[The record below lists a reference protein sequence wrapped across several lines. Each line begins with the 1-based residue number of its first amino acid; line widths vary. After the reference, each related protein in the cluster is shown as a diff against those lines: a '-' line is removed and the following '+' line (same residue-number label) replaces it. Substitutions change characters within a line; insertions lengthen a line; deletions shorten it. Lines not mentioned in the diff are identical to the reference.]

1 MKHMKK
7 LLCSVLIVL
16 SAVVFAQSQ
25 TTILDFETPAT
36 STVFQYFGSPL
47 DGTVNATLANP
58 NPTGINTSST
68 VSKHIK
74 PAVSEVWSGFFSNPN
89 PTTPVDLIAN
99 NKISINVHMDH
110 IGSVSLKLEGS
121 TDGGADWIT
130 TVPNTKINEWET
142 LVFDAS
148 VPSLEGSMMPAAG
161 HTYARIV
168 LFFDFGTPGNGTD
181 LVSYFDDIKTLP
193 SALVVTPIL
202 DFETAATGTAF
213 QYFGSNLDGTLTTII
228 DNPNPTGINT
238 SGKVTRY
245 VEPAVAEVW
254 AGAFS
259 NPNPTT
265 LVDFGSGGQV
275 CIKVHMDHIGNLA
288 LKLEGS
294 TSGRPDWI
302 QRVENT
308 KVNEWEE
315 LCFDGSLPSLEGVL
329 EPATGAYARIV
340 LFFDFGTPGTGTDVI
355 SYFDDI
361 VVKSSG
367 APAIRTVNFKVD
379 MNNYAPNF
387 DKVYIS
393 GSFNNWSGDANPLTD
408 ANFDGIW
415 EGSIAVTN
423 GAYEYKVTLDNWNAQ
438 EAFIGTEECTKK
450 DPSGQFVNRLLLVS
464 GNTDLPRFCFNSC
477 YACGEEVKIKFMLG
491 TKGITPNPEGV
502 WIAGGGNFDVPGGK
516 YKMDD
521 ADADG
526 IYELTVPRKK
536 GFSSFLTF
544 TNGPCP
550 DYSCKENLDGLPC
563 GNPNNFNDRFL
574 SPVQKDTTFA
584 TCFGACFTNAD
595 CVSSVNSLIEDVQL
609 FNLLGNPVGV
619 GESVLVFGDNVPA
632 DKTITMTNSVGQV
645 VHFWNTSGNDRN
657 FRLQTADLQAGVYFV
672 TVNMGNRYY
681 TRKLI
686 K

>member
-7 LLCSVLIVL
+7 LLCSVLLLL
-16 SAVVFAQSQ
+16 SAVVFAQAQ
-25 TTILDFETPAT
+25 TTILDFEAPAT

-47 DGTVNATLANP
+47 DGTVNQTLPNP
-58 NPTGINTSST
+58 NPSGINTSST

-121 TDGGADWIT
+121 PDGGDNWVVT
-130 TVPNTKINEWET
+130 LPNTKVNEWET
-142 LVFDAS
+142 LVFDATL
-148 VPSLEGSMMPAAG
+148 PSIEAPLMPAAG
-161 HTYARIV
+161 HTYARVV
-168 LFFDFGTPGNGTD
+168 LFFDFGTAGNGTD
-181 LVSYFDDIKTLP
+181 IVSYFDDIKTLP

-202 DFETAATGTAF
+202 DFETPATGTAF

-228 DNPNPTGINT
+228 DNPNSSGINT
-238 SGKVTRY
+238 SSKVTRY

-275 CIKVHMDHIGNLA
+275 CIKVHMDHIGNVGF
-288 LKLEGS
+288 KLEGS
-294 TSGRPDWI
+294 TSGKPNWL
-302 QRVENT
+302 QQVSNT

-315 LCFDGSLPSLEGVL
+315 LCFDASLPSLEPPFEAAG
-329 EPATGAYARIV
+329 GAYARVV

-393 GSFNNWSGDANPLTD
+393 GSFNNWSGDANPLLD
-408 ANFDGIW
+408 PEFDGIW
-415 EGSIAVTN
+415 EGNIAVPN

-477 YACGEEVKIKFMLG
+477 YACGEEVKINFKLG

-521 ADADG
+521 SNADG

-536 GFSSFLTF
+536 GFNSFFTF
-544 TNGPCP
+544 TNGPCA
-550 DYSCKENLDGLPC
+550 DYSCKEDLTGLPC

-574 SPVQKDTTFA
+574 PSVQKDTTLA
-584 TCFGACFTNAD
+584 TCFGACFTNAE
-595 CVSSVNSLIEDVQL
+595 CVSGVNTLIEDVQL
-609 FNLLGNPVGV
+609 FNLLGNPAGT
-619 GESVLVFGDNVPA
+619 GESVLVFGYNAPA
-632 DKTITMTNSVGQV
+632 DKTITMTNSIGQV
-645 VHFWNTSGNDRN
+645 VHFWNTSGNDEN
-657 FRLQTADLQAGVYFV
+657 FKLQTADLQPGIYFV
-672 TVNMGNRYY
+672 TVKMGNRYY